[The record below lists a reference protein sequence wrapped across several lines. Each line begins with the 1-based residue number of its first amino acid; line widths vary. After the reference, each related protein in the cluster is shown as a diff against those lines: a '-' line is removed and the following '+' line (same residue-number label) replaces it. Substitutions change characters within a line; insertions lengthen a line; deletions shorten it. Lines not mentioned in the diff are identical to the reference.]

1 MSYRTLMVSLTLL
14 ALTGCAPVSGPGGG
28 NLQTEYDATEIAEAN
43 TRLGV
48 AYMQDGNYDKA
59 LAKLERA
66 RKADPDYPM
75 VHNMLGVLYQRL
87 GEHDK
92 AEHSFK
98 KGLNLAPRDPDLLNN
113 YGQFLCSRDR
123 YDEAEEAFLKAR
135 NNPLN
140 ENPARA
146 LTNAGTCA
154 LLGNNTDQAE
164 NHYREALELNPRQPV
179 ALLRMADLQ
188 YNKGEYLSARGYLQR
203 YLEVARHTPHSLWL
217 GIRIEREL
225 GDNDTLSSYALLLK
239 SNFPDSEEARLLR
252 ESGLK

>member
-1 MSYRTLMVSLTLL
+1 MIYRALITGLL
-14 ALTGCAPVSGPGGG
+14 LLGLAGCAPVSKRGD
-28 NLQTEYDATEIAEAN
+28 LQTEYDATEIAEAN

-59 LAKLERA
+59 LAKLKRA
-66 RKADPDYPM
+66 RDADPEYPM

-87 GEHDK
+87 GEYDK
-92 AEHSFK
+92 AEDSFED
-98 KGLNLAPRDPDLLNN
+98 GLDLSPKDPDLLNN

-123 YDEAEEAFLKAR
+123 YEDAEDAFLKAR

-154 LLGNNTDQAE
+154 LRNNDKDKAE
-164 NHYREALELNPRQPV
+164 QYYREALELNPRQ
-179 ALLRMADLQ
+179 ALALIQMADIQ
-188 YNKGEYLSARGYLQR
+188 YNKGKYLSARGHLQR
-203 YLEVARHTPHSLWL
+203 YLEVARHTPRSLWL

-225 GDNDTLSSYALLLK
+225 GDSDTLSSYALLLK